1 VGGNGETQR
10 RRERRRGRRLVGWRR
25 LGERGEE
32 CSHVGGTAGKR
43 RVRALSQFMDHR
55 RLQGMRVVVTKHSG
69 RIIAH
74 NPPVSLA
81 CTALLGPSVHAD
93 ARVAVAGLAISL
105 PIVVLHRACLVV
117 AEKWF
122 ALRFLCYYM
131 SNLIWSCLEA

>member
-1 VGGNGETQR
+1 VGSVGGNGETQR

-32 CSHVGGTAGKR
+32 SSHVGGTAGKG

-55 RLQGMRVVVTKHSG
+55 RLQGMRVVVTEHSG

-93 ARVAVAGLAISL
+93 ARVAVARLAISL
-105 PIVVLHRACLVV
+105 PVVVFHRVCRGDSSLSASSVII
-117 AEKWF
+117 
-122 ALRFLCYYM
+122 YQ
-131 SNLIWSCLEA
+131 I